1 MVEHLAARPSKGT
14 VLLSAVHTKAFK
26 RWLKAQPKVTQNWL
40 KGLRIGGKAGELA
53 TIPDRNGALTR
64 AVLVY
69 GDATPWTFAAAA
81 AKLPAARYQ
90 LQGDLTPRIASDAAF
105 GWALAT
111 RRFDRYK
118 TSTRRQPSL
127 VWPEQADRAYVERLY
142 RATILGRD
150 LITTPAEDMGP
161 AELVEAGVELAKRCG
176 AKTSVIVGDK
186 LLEKGY
192 PAVHAVGRAAA
203 ADRAPRLL
211 DLTWGD
217 PKAPKVTLV
226 GKGVCFDT
234 GGLDLKGA
242 AGMRHM
248 KKDMGGAAT
257 VLALASLIME
267 SELPIRLRVLIPA
280 VENSV
285 AGNAIRPGDVINTRK
300 GLTVEIGNTDA
311 EGRLI
316 LSDALTEAA
325 SESPE
330 QIIDFATLTGA
341 ARVALGT
348 ELPALFST
356 DDAFA
361 QAVLDGGLQTHDP
374 LWRMPLHT
382 PYRRQL
388 DSSIADLNNIAS
400 VSQGGAITAAL
411 FLKEFVGTGV
421 NWSHVDTMAFY
432 TGNRA
437 GRPPGGEPF
446 GIRAFFEALR
456 SRYAAAPEQEAL

>member
-1 MVEHLAARPSKGT
+1 MVDHLAARPSKGT

-26 RWLKAQPKVTQNWL
+26 RWLKAQSKITQNWL
-40 KGLRIGGKAGELA
+40 KGQRVVGKAGQVA
-53 TIPDRNGALTR
+53 TIPDRSGALTR

-69 GDATPWTFAAAA
+69 RDATPWTFAAAA
-81 AKLPAARYQ
+81 SKLPAARYQ
-90 LQGDLTPRIASDAAF
+90 LEVEGEQTPRLASDAAF

-111 RRFDRYK
+111 RSFDRYK
-118 TSTRRQPSL
+118 ASTRRQPSL
-127 VWPEQADRAYVERLY
+127 VWPEQADREHVERLY

-161 AELVEAGVELAKRCG
+161 AELVEAGLELGKRCG

-186 LLEKGY
+186 LLEQGY
-192 PAVHAVGRAAA
+192 PAIHAVGRAAS
-203 ADRAPRLL
+203 RAPRLL
-211 DLTWGD
+211 DMTWGD
-217 PKAPKVTLV
+217 PNAPKVTLV

-234 GGLDLKGA
+234 GGLDLKDA
-242 AGMRHM
+242 AGMRLM

-267 SELPIRLRVLIPA
+267 SQLPVRLRVLVPA
-280 VENSV
+280 VENAV
-285 AGNAIRPGDVINTRK
+285 AGNAFRPGDVINTRK

-330 QIIDFATLTGA
+330 QLIDFATLTGA

-348 ELPALFST
+348 ELPALFSN

-361 QAVLDGGLQTHDP
+361 QAVLDGGLATSDP

-382 PYRRQL
+382 PYRRHL
-388 DSSIADLNNIAS
+388 ESSIADLNNIAS
-400 VSQGGAITAAL
+400 VAQGGAITAAL
-411 FLKEFVGTGV
+411 FLKEFVGAGV

-432 TGNRA
+432 TG
-437 GRPPGGEPF
+437 GRPGRPVGGEPF

-456 SRYAAAPEQEAL
+456 ARYAEPAEPQRE